1 MQDTESILTSVKKL
15 LGITEDYTVFD
26 TDLIMHINSV
36 FLNLSQ
42 LGVGPDE
49 GFAIT
54 SAENQWSEYMAS
66 GTLLN
71 AIKTYVYLKVRL
83 LFDPPTSSSVA
94 DSMKNMISEL
104 EWRINVEG
112 ESNKEESENV

>member
-1 MQDTESILTSVKKL
+1 MQDTDSILVSIKKL
-15 LGITEDYTVFD
+15 LGITEDYTAFD
-26 TDLIMHINSV
+26 TDLIIHINSV
-36 FLNLSQ
+36 FLTLSQ

-54 SAENQWSEYMAS
+54 SEKNLWSEYMES
-66 GTLLN
+66 STLLN

-83 LFDPPTSSSVA
+83 LFDPPSSSSVA

-112 ESNKEESENV
+112 ESSKEVKDL